1 MGAATATPIKG
12 KLNYFGVLS
21 IFLSVR
27 RMRVFV
33 IVRYIERGQELL
45 PDLVATWLEDVAG
58 DSDEF

>member
-1 MGAATATPIKG
+1 ME

-27 RMRVFV
+27 RMRVLV
-33 IVRYIERGQELL
+33 IVSYIERGQELL